1 MTLHLNDIID
11 LDYLLNIDDQRD
23 SGEQR
28 KKTLARDREIF
39 TQINNGKTDHEKEA
53 HKKETHKKQ
62 GDSSLILSWLEY
74 RRLVFFHEA
83 DDNTHTLLPGTV
95 FSSLYR
101 FCIYLLVITGFLSGI
116 SMVYSFLA
124 YHGARPIN
132 VTIFF
137 FVFIFLQVL
146 LFGLTSFWIVRQ
158 FIMEKT
164 GNTGHRPS
172 IVQTLLSDVFFR
184 GLPKIFKMIHKP
196 VDEKKMEAMEYI
208 ASLIRMRRHEYS
220 AVFFWPF
227 FILSSIFAASFS
239 AGALG
244 GTLFRVA
251 VSDMAFGW
259 QSTLM
264 TASTRIHE
272 YLSIIALPWS
282 WLVEKELA
290 HPTLEQIEGS
300 RILLKEGIS
309 TLATKD
315 LVSWWPFLC
324 FGLVFYAILP
334 RLILIMA
341 SFIAQK
347 KAMNQYDFERPR
359 FKKLMI
365 RMQSP
370 VMDIRFT
377 EAPVADSG
385 QPPLSPHLVS
395 GSFEPASYTSG
406 GPGPET
412 ISAEPTR
419 PKPSQSKPSQSKP
432 FRPGASRSE
441 ASWSNTAWVLV
452 PGSVYG
458 THNMGEIKGVIHR
471 QLFFDVHSILP
482 ITFDFEADREQ
493 LLALAADE
501 IDQIIVLQEVWQ
513 PPIRGLL
520 YYFVQLKTEI
530 FKEIPLW
537 ILLTQTPG
545 EENPIVDG
553 EDINFKVWKRAIHQL
568 DNPDILVERVH
579 K

>member
-23 SGEQR
+23 SGDQR
-28 KKTLARDREIF
+28 ENTLARDREIF
-39 TQINNGKTDHEKEA
+39 TQINKTNTDHEKEA
-53 HKKETHKKQ
+53 HKKR
-62 GDSSLILSWLEY
+62 DNAALILSWLEY

-83 DDNTHTLLPGTV
+83 DDKTIPLLPGTV
-95 FSSLYR
+95 FASLYR
-101 FCIYLLVITGFLSGI
+101 FCVYLLVIIGFLSGL
-116 SMVYSFLA
+116 STVYSFLA

-146 LFGLTSFWIVRQ
+146 LFGLIFFWMVHRA
-158 FIMEKT
+158 IMEKT
-164 GNTGHRPS
+164 GNTGHRLS
-172 IVQTLLSDVFFR
+172 IVQTLLSGVFFR
-184 GLPKIFKMIHKP
+184 GLPKFLKMIHKP
-196 VDEKKMEAMEYI
+196 VDEKRMETMEYI

-227 FILSSIFAASFS
+227 FVLSSIFAASFS

-264 TASTRIHE
+264 TASTRIHDT
-272 YLSIIALPWS
+272 LSIISLPWS
-282 WLVEKELA
+282 WLVGKELA

-300 RILLKEGIS
+300 RILLKDGIS

-324 FGLVFYAILP
+324 LGLLFYAVLP
-334 RLILIMA
+334 RLILILA
-341 SFIAQK
+341 SFMAQK
-347 KAMNQYDFERPR
+347 KAMNRYDFERPR

-370 VMDIRFT
+370 VMDIRFD
-377 EAPVADSG
+377 EAPVSG
-385 QPPLSPHLVS
+385 SGKPSPPLVS
-395 GSFEPASYTSG
+395 GSFGPASYTSS

-412 ISAEPTR
+412 ILAEPTR
-419 PKPSQSKPSQSKP
+419 SKPI
-432 FRPGASRSE
+432 R
-441 ASWSNTAWVLV
+441 SNTTQSNAARVLV

-458 THNMGEIKGVIHR
+458 ANNLAEINGFVRR
-471 QLFFDVHSILP
+471 QLFVDVHSILP
-482 ITFDFEADREQ
+482 ITFDFETDRQQ
-493 LLALAADE
+493 LLALAADD
-501 IDQIIVLQEVWQ
+501 IDLIIVLQEVWQ

-520 YYFVQLKTEI
+520 YYFVQLKTQI

-545 EENPIVDG
+545 ETNPIVDG
-553 EDINFKVWKRAIHQL
+553 EDINFKVWKRAILQL
-568 DNPDILVERVH
+568 GNPDILVERVH
-579 K
+579 E

>member
-23 SGEQR
+23 AGEQR
-28 KKTLARDREIF
+28 ENTLARDREIF
-39 TQINNGKTDHEKEA
+39 TQIDHDKR
-53 HKKETHKKQ
+53 K
-62 GDSSLILSWLEY
+62 DSSLILSWLEY

-83 DDNTHTLLPGTV
+83 DDKIPPLLPGTV
-95 FSSLYR
+95 FASLYR
-101 FCIYLLVITGFLSGI
+101 FCVYLLVMVGFLSGI

-146 LFGLTSFWIVRQ
+146 LFGLTLFWLVRRAIV
-158 FIMEKT
+158 EKT
-164 GNTGHRPS
+164 GNRGHRVS
-172 IVQTLLSDVFFR
+172 IVQTLLSGVFFR
-184 GLPKIFKMIHKP
+184 GVPKFLKMIHKP
-196 VDEKKMEAMEYI
+196 VDEKRMETIEYV

-272 YLSIIALPWS
+272 YLSIISLPWS
-282 WLVEKELA
+282 WIVEKALA

-324 FGLVFYAILP
+324 FALLFYAILP
-334 RLILIMA
+334 RLILIVA
-341 SFIAQK
+341 SFMAQK

-370 VMDIRFT
+370 VMDIRFD
-377 EAPVADSG
+377 EAPV
-385 QPPLSPHLVS
+385 
-395 GSFEPASYTSG
+395 PASYTSG
-406 GPGPET
+406 GAGPET
-412 ISAEPTR
+412 VSADPTR
-419 PKPSQSKPSQSKP
+419 SKPIRHK
-432 FRPGASRSE
+432 ATRSDTTR
-441 ASWSNTAWVLV
+441 SDTTGSDTVRVLV

-458 THNMGEIKGVIHR
+458 ADNLEEINRFIR
-471 QLFFDVHSILP
+471 QQLFVDDHSTLP
-482 ITFDFEADREQ
+482 ISFDFETDREQ
-493 LLALAADE
+493 LLALAADD
-501 IDQIIVLQEVWQ
+501 IDLIIVLQEVWQ

-520 YYFVQLKTEI
+520 YYFVQLKTHI

-545 EENPIVDG
+545 EENQIVDG
-553 EDINFKVWKRAIHQL
+553 EDINFKVWKRAILQL
-568 DNPDILVERVH
+568 GNPDILVERVH